1 MIIIWQAVMI
11 FKMSYRVF
19 MLFTSIDPTQAPP
32 FIPHLR
38 GRSLLADLGR
48 HLLDVATTYAVPDLQ
63 AATSISGG
71 S

>member
-32 FIPHLR
+32 FIPNLR
-38 GRSLLADLGR
+38 GGSLLAGR
-48 HLLDVATTYAVPDLQ
+48 DIKKAFAESSTNATGSHNQ
-63 AATSISGG
+63 A
-71 S
+71 